1 MSLAEVGGCLAR
13 ALGDELVS
21 SSFTPD
27 DHELNGITPAADEME
42 QQITPILKNLVHLYP
57 HPQINTVSV
66 PLRRAHGAHLHPGR
80 SSRLALIMTAADV
93 APPAYSTFPELASRV
108 SG

>member
-21 SSFTPD
+21 SSSCKLTPD
-27 DHELNGITPAADEME
+27 DHELNGVPPAADEME

-57 HPQINTVSV
+57 HPQINTVSSHSA
-66 PLRRAHGAHLHPGR
+66 RAYGAHLHSGGPRVETAHRGR
-80 SSRLALIMTAADV
+80 
-93 APPAYSTFPELASRV
+93 
-108 SG
+108 